1 MAFAILP
8 DISLDYKAGP
18 RLYPPQDKER
28 LEDPTRTRAATSLVS
43 GSFQFVDSTFFSS
56 SNQFLDDISS
66 CAIDQPGGRVFL
78 LRHSDPIVVVLDRS
92 GQVLSQ
98 WTAAQTNIKNGSS
111 IKCRYFNALTTV
123 WVVDTDS
130 SCIRPFTDSG
140 DPLDPIGP
148 DLEPGD
154 ERFGKVSKILANLI
168 FLL

>member
-18 RLYPPQDKER
+18 RISPPLGSPSD
-28 LEDPTRTRAATSLVS
+28 DPTRTRAATSLIS

-56 SNQFLDDISS
+56 SHQFLNDISS
-66 CAIDQPGGRVFL
+66 CTIDQPGGRVFL
-78 LRHSDPIVVVLDRS
+78 LRHSDPVVVVLDRS
-92 GQVLSQ
+92 GRVLSQ
-98 WTAAQTNIKNGSS
+98 WTAAETKIKKGSS
-111 IKCRYFNALTTV
+111 IKCRYFNDLMTV

-130 SCIRPFTDSG
+130 SCIRPFKDNG

-148 DLEPGD
+148 HLSPGD
-154 ERFGKVSKILANLI
+154 ETFGKVSKILANLT